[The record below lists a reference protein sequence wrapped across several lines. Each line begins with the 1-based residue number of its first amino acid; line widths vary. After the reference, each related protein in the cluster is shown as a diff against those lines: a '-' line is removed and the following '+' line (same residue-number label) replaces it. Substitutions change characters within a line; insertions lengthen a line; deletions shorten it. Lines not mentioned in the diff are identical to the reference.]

1 MDGGRIQNFNIG
13 ISVTAVIT
21 DWKIRTNGP
30 LTVTNNRTGL
40 FLFANRTP
48 APDIWEGEPQNG
60 ESLRHNPRA
69 DEPR

>member
-48 APDIWEGEPQNG
+48 ALHKAPP
-60 ESLRHNPRA
+60 A
-69 DEPR
+69 